1 MFFSKKKFYT
11 LLDIKNQIVYTP
23 LIFVIILAFVS
34 SFIIYFFLKY
44 QESNKLELLV
54 QSESFYNKNILKTY
68 IENVNTK
75 TSENVDFEENDIIK
89 YVYELKGYSKSF
101 TLRHDA
107 LDFEMFKNYM
117 YTLENRK
124 NVDFMLFNAISY
136 KVLYGKKIINYLRE
150 QTNSK
155 MNTEKFT
162 NFMLRNIQYTGN
174 DNMTYWIDNKKR
186 KVRLSY
192 FKFIDDKG
200 LMLGVFSKVD
210 DMRALTKKAIL
221 DSIISF
227 SKLKAKSHFIFYDGN
242 ENVIY
247 NYYGKAKTIAADNI
261 NKKELLSDDEFI
273 YTFPKYNYKIIVK
286 NNLLK
291 NEIKAI
297 KIEHENR
304 LLIGI
309 FIVLIIAIIL
319 ITTANIFGKFI
330 NTIFN
335 RYNNRLERR
344 NFLYKQWKERYELAI
359 IASND
364 GLWDIN
370 LDNKKIFFSN
380 KWLEMFGYERDE
392 IQTFDE
398 WANLIHKED
407 KEKVLSEFDNHIN
420 LKSEH
425 FVCEYRLKDKQ
436 NNYKWILDRGKAF
449 REKAINRMLM
459 MSMDIDDRMKL
470 TKELRNVELLTE
482 FGRIVIFRCLND
494 KDLSVEFVSKSIN
507 SYGYTTEDFHN
518 KKVGYFDF
526 VYSPDRRQLR
536 KTITKAINENVNSF
550 TSIYRVVDSSNNI
563 KWVYNRSIL
572 IKDDNGKII
581 GLYGYLND
589 ITKMKINEEELKQKI
604 QEEHEKNIQKDRLLV
619 QQNKL
624 ASMGEI
630 LGNIAHQWRQ
640 PLNNINLLMYF
651 IRDNYGNFT
660 KEELHESIVSA
671 KVQID
676 YMSKTIDDFR
686 NFYQPTKD
694 KKIFNIKESIIQSS
708 KIINS
713 SFERNNIELKVS
725 GEDISIE
732 NYQNEFEQVVVN
744 ILNNAVDAK
753 IIKSKKDKF
762 DAKIIVTIFRK
773 DKMIVISIFNNC
785 GNIDDEVKER
795 MFEPYFTTK
804 FENQGT
810 GIGLYMAKVIIE
822 KNMRGNIEAFNKDDG
837 IEFLITFKA

>member
-34 SFIIYFFLKY
+34 SFVIYFFLKY
-44 QESNKLELLV
+44 QESNEIKLLV
-54 QSESFYNKNILKTY
+54 QSESFYNKNLLESY
-68 IENVNTK
+68 IENVSTK
-75 TSENVDFEENDIIK
+75 TSESVDFEENDIIK
-89 YVYELKGYSKSF
+89 YIYELKGYSKSF
-101 TLRHDA
+101 VVKSKK
-107 LDFEMFKNYM
+107 LDFELFKNYM
-117 YTLENRK
+117 YILENK
-124 NVDFMLFNAISY
+124 NNVNFMLFNAITY
-136 KVLYGKKIINYLRE
+136 KVLYGKNIISYLRE

-174 DNMTYWIDNKKR
+174 DNMSYWIDNKKR

-192 FKFIDDKG
+192 FKFIDDEG

-221 DSIISF
+221 DSVVSF
-227 SKLKAKSHFIFYDGN
+227 SKLKEKSHFIFYDGN
-242 ENVIY
+242 ENTVH
-247 NYYGKAKTIAADNI
+247 NYYNKLNTISASNI
-261 NKKELLSDDEFI
+261 DKLELLSEVEFI
-273 YTFPKYNYKIIVK
+273 YSFPKYNYKIIVK
-286 NNLLK
+286 NNFLK
-291 NEIKAI
+291 NEMKAI

-309 FIVLIIAIIL
+309 FIVLLIAIIL

-330 NTIFN
+330 NGIFN

-344 NFLYKQWKERYELAI
+344 NFLYKQWKDRYELAI

-370 LDNKKIFFSN
+370 LDTNKIFFSN

-398 WANLIHKED
+398 WANLIHKDD
-407 KEKVLSEFDNHIN
+407 KDKVLEEFEKHIN

-425 FVCEYRLKDKQ
+425 FICEYRLRDKY
-436 NNYKWILDRGKAF
+436 NNYKWILVRGKAF
-449 REKAINRMLM
+449 SEKSINRMLM
-459 MSMDIDDRMKL
+459 MSMDIDNRMRL
-470 TKELRNVELLTE
+470 TKELRNVEILTE
-482 FGRIVIFRCLND
+482 YGRIVIFRCLTD
-494 KDLSVEFVSKSIN
+494 KDLSVQFVSKSIN
-507 SYGYTTEDFHN
+507 SYGYTADDFYN
-518 KKVGYFDF
+518 KKIGYFDF

-536 KTITKAINENVNSF
+536 KAINKAISDNVNSF
-550 TSIYRVVDSSNNI
+550 TSIYRVIDNKSEI

-651 IRDNYGNFT
+651 IRDNYGNFS
-660 KEELHESIVSA
+660 KEELHESIKSA

-694 KKIFNIKESIIQSS
+694 KKTFNIKDAMTQSS
-708 KIINS
+708 KIVIS
-713 SFERNNIELKVS
+713 SFERNSVTLEILGN
-725 GEDISIE
+725 DISIK
-732 NYQNEFEQVVVN
+732 NYQNEFEQVIVN

-762 DAKIIVTIFRK
+762 DAKVIITISK
-773 DKMIVISIFNNC
+773 KNDLISISIFNNC
-785 GNIDDEVKER
+785 GNIEEDVKER

-822 KNMRGNIEAFNKDDG
+822 KNMKGNIEAFNKDDG